1 MQDLIPANALPS
13 SAADTEEDSRQAKL
27 GKMRKALEEAG
38 METVSR
44 ADAHASQLE
53 AENKAL
59 RVQVSSLSLQ
69 LTAAQQSSAF
79 FRRLLFTESRK
90 RFAADKRAKSA
101 LQQTA
106 AQPLK
111 SAVPTH
117 EVSKTQ
123 DKNNI
128 NGSATAEAG
137 TSTASYANPSSD
149 ANASTAGAGI
159 STAAASNSTAA
170 ASTDAAP
177 ATATEA
183 APRRALSTAH
193 TLRLSAEMRVQE
205 LSSANASLQRR
216 LKETSADLQQAEA
229 KMGKQD
235 IKFFQA
241 DKMRQRAQEDLSGVA
256 AERNHLLRLVSDLL
270 PEQAQANSLPI
281 PANQDTG
288 TYKDM
293 PDGNCLQQALPS
305 EVQVTPDQ
313 IFPQT
318 PIKTRAQAQS
328 HHDMKQFQTDNHNPQ
343 IPAVHAWQGQLYQL
357 QEELASKQE
366 VIERQAADITDA
378 SVKMI
383 AQQGMVQ
390 QLQADLRARE
400 LAALLFHVR
409 LVPTRVSLEFPICK
423 GLLVC
428 CIAGKTTHI
437 AYACSCTCK
446 MILLQHICTAKACYH
461 SVECDLCFWLC
472 LGFTGLHSIV
482 SFRHSFRAV
491 KVLLL

>member
-59 RVQVSSLSLQ
+59 RVQVSSLSSQ

-106 AQPLK
+106 AQPRK

-205 LSSANASLQRR
+205 LSSANASL
-216 LKETSADLQQAEA
+216 
-229 KMGKQD
+229 
-235 IKFFQA
+235 
-241 DKMRQRAQEDLSGVA
+241 
-256 AERNHLLRLVSDLL
+256 RLVSDLL
-270 PEQAQANSLPI
+270 PEQAQANSLPS
-281 PANQDTG
+281 PADQDTG

-328 HHDMKQFQTDNHNPQ
+328 HHDMKQFQTPKQTDNHNPQ
-343 IPAVHAWQGQLYQL
+343 IPAVHVHGRD
-357 QEELASKQE
+357 SCTNCRK
-366 VIERQAADITDA
+366 
-378 SVKMI
+378 S
-383 AQQGMVQ
+383 
-390 QLQADLRARE
+390 LQASRR
-400 LAALLFHVR
+400 
-409 LVPTRVSLEFPICK
+409 
-423 GLLVC
+423 
-428 CIAGKTTHI
+428 
-437 AYACSCTCK
+437 
-446 MILLQHICTAKACYH
+446 
-461 SVECDLCFWLC
+461 
-472 LGFTGLHSIV
+472 
-482 SFRHSFRAV
+482 
-491 KVLLL
+491 

>member
-1 MQDLIPANALPS
+1 MQDLIPANAMPS

-27 GKMRKALEEAG
+27 TNMRKALEEAG
-38 METVSR
+38 VETVSR

-59 RVQVSSLSLQ
+59 RVQVSSLSSQ

-90 RFAADKRAKSA
+90 RFAADKRANSG

-106 AQPLK
+106 AQSLK
-111 SAVPTH
+111 SAVPKH
-117 EVSKTQ
+117 EVSNTQ
-123 DKNNI
+123 DKNTS

-137 TSTASYANPSSD
+137 TSTASSVNPSSD
-149 ANASTAGAGI
+149 TNASPAGAGI

-183 APRRALSTAH
+183 APSRALSTAH

-270 PEQAQANSLPI
+270 PEQAQANSLPS
-281 PANQDTG
+281 PADQDTG
-288 TYKDM
+288 THKDM

-328 HHDMKQFQTDNHNPQ
+328 HHDMKQFQTSKQTDNHNPQ
-343 IPAVHAWQGQLYQL
+343 IPAIHAWQGQLHQL

-409 LVPTRVSLEFPICK
+409 LVPTRVSLEFPMRK
-423 GLLVC
+423 GLHVC
-428 CIAGKTTHI
+428 YIAGKTTPI
-437 AYACSCTCK
+437 SYACSCICK
-446 MILLQHICTAKACYH
+446 MILLQH
-461 SVECDLCFWLC
+461 S
-472 LGFTGLHSIV
+472 
-482 SFRHSFRAV
+482 
-491 KVLLL
+491 